1 MKLFNNFFAH
11 AALLVV
17 CALVMIT
24 DVVLSEA
31 GPGKTQVQAFN
42 SIYAKIAGVIF
53 VVDLFAYVGYTMFI
67 AVRNV
72 IRKR

>member
-11 AALLVV
+11 AALLAV

-24 DVVLSEA
+24 DVVLTEA

-53 VVDLFAYVGYTMFI
+53 VVDLCAYVGYTMFVAI
-67 AVRNV
+67 RNSL
-72 IRKR
+72 RKK